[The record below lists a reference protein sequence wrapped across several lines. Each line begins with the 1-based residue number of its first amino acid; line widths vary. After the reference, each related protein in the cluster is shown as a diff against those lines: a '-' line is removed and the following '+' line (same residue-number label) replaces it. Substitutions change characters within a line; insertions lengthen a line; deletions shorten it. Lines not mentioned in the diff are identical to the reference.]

1 MATPQKPKRKL
12 AGSSPPKR
20 KSKNVKNSEA
30 DCIVCEEA
38 ILEPGENSDGDEAV
52 FCEGDCQGWIH
63 RKCAGLTRPAFL
75 KLGESDSQYLCSHCM
90 LVNQNSEINKLMN
103 TIKDLNASIVSLTET
118 ITLLQSSV
126 NNTNQSDQ
134 TAGNTSTSPNI
145 PSEAS
150 VNTSANITNT
160 KARNTDRNH
169 NIVIYGIQECPP
181 NMPRVARSKLDLE
194 KVLPILNTIDT
205 SIGDTSI
212 NDIHRL
218 GKFSADNNRPRPI
231 LVKFLRTLDASTVLF
246 NRSKTKKPILI
257 KPDMT
262 PEERK
267 IESIL
272 LHERWNLIQQGI
284 DRKAIKLRNGQIL
297 INNRLHGIV
306 TDFKFVNSSSGSS
319 TTSSTS
325 ASIAP
330 DSVPNQQPSVPN
342 QNQ

>member
-1 MATPQKPKRKL
+1 
-12 AGSSPPKR
+12 
-20 KSKNVKNSEA
+20 
-30 DCIVCEEA
+30 
-38 ILEPGENSDGDEAV
+38 
-52 FCEGDCQGWIH
+52 
-63 RKCAGLTRPAFL
+63 
-75 KLGESDSQYLCSHCM
+75 
-90 LVNQNSEINKLMN
+90 
-103 TIKDLNASIVSLTET
+103 
-118 ITLLQSSV
+118 
-126 NNTNQSDQ
+126 
-134 TAGNTSTSPNI
+134 
-145 PSEAS
+145 
-150 VNTSANITNT
+150 
-160 KARNTDRNH
+160 
-169 NIVIYGIQECPP
+169 
-181 NMPRVARSKLDLE
+181 MPRVARSKLDLE

-246 NRSKTKKPILI
+246 NRSKTKKPIQI